1 MARVAFWTAAAAC
14 VVALVGGS
22 VLAWRSYP
30 ERMSPQ
36 QVARTYFFALARADA
51 PAALGLGVVPSGSHE
66 FLTSAVLREQEHIA
80 PMRAISV
87 GHVTRRG
94 ARASVEYRYTL
105 RFAGGD
111 EIYSGTLHL
120 VDTASGWRL
129 DRAAVSTKLHLAD
142 AVDRLTFAGVRFPSR
157 STLLFPGVLPARFD
171 NPYLRLDPATAAVE
185 PTTGRRMFVTV
196 EPTDVARTRLLRA
209 LGQRIDNCNRDSRPP
224 PACPQASGDVVPGSL
239 RGRLMQPISGGIT
252 FGVSG
257 AAGEVTMTGSV
268 TFAGRYGE
276 LGPDNVVRQRAGRL
290 LLPVTARAYPVTP
303 LTIRLDGAG

>member
-1 MARVAFWTAAAAC
+1 VARVAFWTAAAAC
-14 VVALVGGS
+14 VIALVGGS

-36 QVARTYFFALARADA
+36 QVARAYFVALARADA
-51 PAALGLGVVPSGSHE
+51 PAALGLGVVPRGSRE
-66 FLTSAVLREQEHIA
+66 FLTSAVLREQERIA
-80 PMRAISV
+80 PMHAISV

-105 RFAGGD
+105 RFAGGVQ
-111 EIYSGTLHL
+111 IYSGTLDL

-129 DRAAVSTKLHLAD
+129 DRAAVSTKLVLAD
-142 AVDRLTFAGVRFPSR
+142 AVDRLTFAGTHFPAS
-157 STLLFPGVLPARFD
+157 STLLFPGALPARFD

-185 PTTGRRMFVTV
+185 PTTGERTFVTV

-209 LGQRIDNCNRDSRPP
+209 LGQTIDDCNRDSRPP
-224 PACPQASGDVVPGSL
+224 PACPQASRDVVPGSL
-239 RGRLMQPISGGIT
+239 RGRLLQPLSGGIT

-257 AAGEVTMTGSV
+257 PAGEVTMTGSV

-290 LLPVTARAYPVTP
+290 VLPVTARAYPITP